1 MKGFCLGLTLVA
13 LASTLVLS
21 VPTESAA
28 LSRKCRQNC
37 SPSRPP
43 QQPQPQPQPQPSRPE
58 TPPSGVVLPH
68 EPKLRQCRLLPRLFG
83 RDQIINGF
91 EEKVGNGMARILN
104 GMQQANALFGT
115 CQLFPASA
123 RNACCKTFQSSALD
137 KCTQDVANNAGSDCN
152 SRQLG
157 TRCCAS
163 LTAQAKAQLTQFCAQ
178 AVAQVAKGCE
188 VPETPIPVPTTP
200 SEDLGMPIVSLPSN
214 PDVPSDSSTNPDPHG
229 TPTFE

>member
-13 LASTLVLS
+13 LTSTLVLS
-21 VPTESAA
+21 VPTESEA
-28 LSRKCRQNC
+28 LRGRCRQNC

-43 QQPQPQPQPQPSRPE
+43 QQPQPQPQPSRPE
-58 TPPSGVVLPH
+58 APPSGVVLPH
-68 EPKLRQCRLLPRLFG
+68 EPELGQCRLLQRLLG
-83 RDQIINGF
+83 RDKIINGF

-115 CQLFPASA
+115 CRLFPASA

-157 TRCCAS
+157 RRCCAS
-163 LTAQAKAQLTQFCAQ
+163 LTAQAKEQLTQFCAQ
-178 AVAQVAKGCE
+178 AAAQVAKGCE
-188 VPETPIPVPTTP
+188 VRETPIPVATTP
-200 SEDLGMPIVSLPSN
+200 SESLGMPIVSLPAN

-229 TPTFE
+229 TPAFE